1 MKKTDSLDTV
11 KKTVITYTK
20 KLLVMI
26 LTKKV
31 LAMSAHPDDMEFE
44 AGGTLAKF
52 AKRGY
57 KVHMLVLT
65 NGNYTDMN
73 GKKYLRPELEA
84 ESKRAAEILGA
95 EEPIFFDNPVTNLRV
110 TGEIVTQVD
119 NIVDEIKPDIFIS
132 HHPFDS
138 HQDHKAAAEIM
149 FAVCR
154 QGRVKNVLS
163 GSTLPYRPNIF
174 AYRPQFFVD
183 ITETIETK
191 IDSIRA
197 YRSQYEKFGGEK
209 LIERMIDMAKTQGWA
224 MGYEYAESFE
234 VIRMDESIIGD

>member
-1 MKKTDSLDTV
+1 MK
-11 KKTVITYTK
+11 
-20 KLLVMI
+20 

-52 AKRGY
+52 AGRGY

-65 NGNYTDMN
+65 DGNYTDMS
-73 GKKYLRPELEA
+73 GKKYSRVDLQH

-183 ITETIETK
+183 ISKTIDIK
-191 IDSIRA
+191 IESIRA
-197 YRSQYEKFGGEK
+197 YKSQYEKFGGEK

-234 VIRMDESIIGD
+234 VIRMDESICGD

>member
-1 MKKTDSLDTV
+1 M
-11 KKTVITYTK
+11 
-20 KLLVMI
+20 
-26 LTKKV
+26 TKKV

-57 KVHMLVLT
+57 EVNLLVLT
-65 NGNYTDMN
+65 NGKYRDMN
-73 GKKYLRPELEA
+73 GNEYLKTDLQVEGT
-84 ESKRAAEILGA
+84 KAAEILGA
-95 EEPIFFDNPVTNLRV
+95 KEPIFLDNVVTNLRV

-183 ITETIETK
+183 ISETIDTK
-191 IDSIRA
+191 IKSIRA
-197 YRSQYEKFGGEK
+197 YKSQYKKFGGEK
-209 LIERMIDMAKTQGWA
+209 LIERMRDMAKTQGWA

-234 VIRMDESIIGD
+234 VIRMDESILGD